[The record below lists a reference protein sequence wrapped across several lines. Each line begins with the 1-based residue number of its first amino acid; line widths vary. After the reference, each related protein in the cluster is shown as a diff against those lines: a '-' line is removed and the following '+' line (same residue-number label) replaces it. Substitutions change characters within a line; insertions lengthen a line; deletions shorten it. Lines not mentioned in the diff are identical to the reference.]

1 MPFTEQEAEEI
12 SEKGPA
18 GQVQVEAKVLKA
30 VGFAASGSLDGSLEM
45 NLHLVIT
52 AAACSIG
59 VMILVAVPG

>member
-12 SEKGPA
+12 SEKGPE

-45 NLHLVIT
+45 NLHLVPSDHS
-52 AAACSIG
+52 CS
-59 VMILVAVPG
+59 L

>member
-18 GQVQVEAKVLKA
+18 GQAQVEAKVLKA

-45 NLHLVIT
+45 NLHLVPSDHS
-52 AAACSIG
+52 CS
-59 VMILVAVPG
+59 L